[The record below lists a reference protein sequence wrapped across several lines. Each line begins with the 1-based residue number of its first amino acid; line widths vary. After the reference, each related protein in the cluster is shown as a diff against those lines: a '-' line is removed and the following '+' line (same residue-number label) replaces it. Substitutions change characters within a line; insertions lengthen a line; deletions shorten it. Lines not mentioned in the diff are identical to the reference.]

1 MKKITLLTTAFM
13 AGFSLISFGQNGNGG
28 NGNNGNGNSNGIG
41 SSSNPYDELYINNHL
56 KVGTNSIWLDAG
68 AENRLFTTTGTLLIN
83 GNWPAVGAV
92 PASLGQNTVINPT
105 GGHVGVGKAIP
116 TAKLDVEMDITYLT
130 VHESG
135 LRVTYPNL
143 FGAPPSDGTPINE
156 SIFEV
161 REKFPSTGDFTSRLI
176 VKSNGNVGI
185 STAEPT
191 YRLHVVN
198 PNVSS
203 GTAIR
208 ADAINGH
215 IRLFE
220 TDGSAP
226 ATNFTQI
233 ERNGDAFHIYQNDGS
248 AYQHVL
254 SATMNGNVG
263 LGNTSPTYKL
273 HVTNTNTASG
283 TAIRADAINGHIRL
297 FETDGSAPTTNFT
310 QIERN
315 GDAFHIYQNDGSAY
329 QHVLTAKMNGNIG
342 MGTATPQASLHILT
356 NDNTSLKIETTTYNN
371 ADIALKSGS
380 GQSDILNYNTS
391 DQLTSILRF
400 NDDGFGSSM
409 TFTSYASGSN
419 PVDNFKVTSS
429 GITYAKEIIVQTSA
443 FPDYVFSNEY
453 NLMSLHQINDF
464 IKANHHL
471 PNIPSAT
478 EVESNG
484 MAIGDMQVKQM
495 EKIEELYLYI
505 IDLNEKVEKLS
516 EENIELKSK
525 IHSLSSEKK

>member
-1 MKKITLLTTAFM
+1 MKKNTFLTTAFV
-13 AGFSLISFGQNGNGG
+13 AGFSLLSFGQNGNGNGG

-41 SSSNPYDELYINNHL
+41 SSSNPYDQLYINNYL

-83 GNWPAVGAV
+83 GNWPAAGAV

-143 FGAPPSDGTPINE
+143 FGAPTSDGTPINE

-161 REKFPSTGDFTSRLI
+161 REKFPSTGDFSSRLI

-185 STAEPT
+185 STGEPL
-191 YRLHVVN
+191 YKLHVVN
-198 PNVSS
+198 PNITS

-220 TDGSAP
+220 TDLNPSSYTQIERNGDAFHIYQNNGSTFQHSLTATMNGNVGIGNTAP
-226 ATNFTQI
+226 SYKLHVTNPNMGSGTAIRADAINGHIRLFESDLNPSSYTQI

-248 AYQHVL
+248 AY
-254 SATMNGNVG
+254 
-263 LGNTSPTYKL
+263 K
-273 HVTNTNTASG
+273 
-283 TAIRADAINGHIRL
+283 
-297 FETDGSAPTTNFT
+297 
-310 QIERN
+310 
-315 GDAFHIYQNDGSAY
+315 
-329 QHVLTAKMNGNIG
+329 HVLTAKMDGTVG
-342 MGTATPQASLHILT
+342 LGTATPQAALHILS
-356 NDNTSLKIETTTYNN
+356 NVSTSLKIETTEFNN

-391 DQLTSILRF
+391 NQLTSILRF
-400 NDDGFGSSM
+400 NDDGTGSSM

-419 PVDNFKVTSS
+419 PVNNFKVASN
-429 GITYAKEIIVQTSA
+429 GITYAKEIIVQTTA
-443 FPDYVFSNEY
+443 FPDYVFSNDY
-453 NLMSLHQINDF
+453 SLMTLQQVSDF
-464 IKANHHL
+464 IKTNHHL
-471 PNIPSAT
+471 PNIPSAA
-478 EVESNG
+478 EVEANG
-484 MAIGDMQVKQM
+484 IAVGDMQVKQM

-505 IDLNEKVEKLS
+505 IELNEKVEKLS

-525 IHSLSSEKK
+525 VDSLGSGKN